1 MHNDMVRVTRKDE
14 KEANENVLRRFNR
27 RLLQSGVM
35 QKARA
40 SMRFEKPISKTVRR
54 SRAIVRR
61 MRKAEK
67 TQKLHG
73 SGAPLRC
80 VRGALCGA
88 FLLGAC
94 DKGGLCRASA

>member
-40 SMRFEKPISKTVRR
+40 SMRFEKPISKAERR
-54 SRAIVRR
+54 KNAIVRR
-61 MRKAEK
+61 KRRADKAAKMR
-67 TQKLHG
+67 LG
-73 SGAPLRC
+73 
-80 VRGALCGA
+80 VR
-88 FLLGAC
+88 
-94 DKGGLCRASA
+94 

>member
-35 QKARA
+35 QNSRE

-67 TQKLHG
+67 TQKLRLG
-73 SGAPLRC
+73 
-80 VRGALCGA
+80 VR
-88 FLLGAC
+88 
-94 DKGGLCRASA
+94 